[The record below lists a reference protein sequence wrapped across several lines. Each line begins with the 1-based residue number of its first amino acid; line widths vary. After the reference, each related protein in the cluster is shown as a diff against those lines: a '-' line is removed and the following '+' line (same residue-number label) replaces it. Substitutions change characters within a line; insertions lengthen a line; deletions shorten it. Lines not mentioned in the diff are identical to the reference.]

1 MSAVRFQIRQ
11 IGNQYSVVDSHTG
24 KTWYSGPSL
33 RAPLTNV
40 TCVRRATARA
50 TRRQ

>member
-1 MSAVRFQIRQ
+1 MSATIFVRFQIRQ

-33 RAPLTNV
+33 SA
-40 TCVRRATARA
+40 ARQVQEILS
-50 TRRQ
+50 RSER